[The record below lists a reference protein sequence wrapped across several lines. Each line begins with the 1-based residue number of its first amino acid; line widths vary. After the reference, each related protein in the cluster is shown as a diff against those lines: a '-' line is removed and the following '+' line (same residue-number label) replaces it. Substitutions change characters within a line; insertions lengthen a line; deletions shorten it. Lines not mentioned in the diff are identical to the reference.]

1 MIVRSVVVLPAPL
14 RPTRQMASLSPALS
28 VTLRRIW
35 LASMKTSTSRSS
47 SMRAPH
53 HRRHDGVIGLQLGG
67 AAVGEH
73 AALVQGHDA
82 VGIAEDDVHVVLD
95 LDDGVDAEAGGGLD
109 EHLHDRVL
117 VGGAHAAGRL
127 VEQDD
132 LRVEGERAGHVE
144 QLLVALGQR
153 ARGPRERVAE
163 AEQLGHRA
171 HLVPHAALAG
181 ERGEEP
187 GAAAEPREHGDGDRL
202 AHRESGEDVDELE
215 GARHAEPGQPHG
227 PHAADVLA
235 LEAHGAARGRQQ
247 AREDVDE
254 RRLAGAVGADD
265 RHELAAPDPQRDAV
279 EGADA
284 AVEHPYVDRLQQRH
298 AGRSRASRP
307 SSPPGKKMTT
317 PASSAPK
324 TKRQY
329 AVSDITASCRKMK
342 TTAPTTG
349 PRKWWKPPS
358 SSMKTRL
365 PECVQYASCGSARP
379 VGTAS
384 SVPPTAPNTAAITK
398 A

>member
-117 VGGAHAAGRL
+117 VGGADAAGRL

-153 ARGPRERVAE
+153 ARGPRER
-163 AEQLGHRA
+163 
-171 HLVPHAALAG
+171 
-181 ERGEEP
+181 
-187 GAAAEPREHGDGDRL
+187 
-202 AHRESGEDVDELE
+202 
-215 GARHAEPGQPHG
+215 
-227 PHAADVLA
+227 
-235 LEAHGAARGRQQ
+235 
-247 AREDVDE
+247 
-254 RRLAGAVGADD
+254 
-265 RHELAAPDPQRDAV
+265 DAV

-284 AVEHPYVDRLQQRH
+284 AVEHPYVDRLQQGH

-317 PASSAPK
+317 TASSAPK

-358 SSMKTRL
+358 SSMKTKM
-365 PECVQYASCGSARP
+365 PECVQYA
-379 VGTAS
+379 T
-384 SVPPTAPNTAAITK
+384 
-398 A
+398 